1 MRLPW
6 IARRSDKLI
15 LKEINHEYSLDGLFM
30 KLKLQNFGQLV
41 RRANSIEK
49 TLTLGKIEREV
60 AEEEMDR

>member
-6 IARRSDKLI
+6 ITRRSDKLI